1 MMDRR
6 IFIQSSLFVG
16 FLTGIGIPDGSFNQV
31 FGNTLSSETDLVA
44 IKGGEPEE
52 MFRKA
57 IEEMGGMKRFVKP
70 GQTVLVKPNIG
81 WDKSPEFA
89 ANTNPKLVG
98 EIVKACKEAGAKK
111 VVVFDHT
118 CNNWEKSYSNSGIS
132 DAVTSAGG
140 QMLPGNNEANYKSV
154 AIEGASILKEAKVHE
169 ALIESDVFINV
180 PVLKHHGSTHITS
193 GLKNLMGVV
202 WDRRFFHSNDLHRCI
217 AESALYRKP
226 DLTIID
232 AFNVMKANGPR
243 GVGLDD
249 VVQYKTQII
258 STDCIAADVAAI
270 KIFGQDLEQILYV
283 KHGEELGL
291 GTSDMTKLKVKRLKM
306 A

>member
-1 MMDRR
+1 MDRR
-6 IFIQSSLFVG
+6 LFIQNSLFVG

-31 FGNTLSSETDLVA
+31 FGNTLSPDTDLVA

-57 IEEMGGMKRFVKP
+57 IEEMGGMKRFVKE

-81 WDKSPEFA
+81 WDKGPEFA

-118 CNNWEKSYSNSGIS
+118 CNNWEKSYSNSGIGE
-132 DAVTSAGG
+132 AVRDAGG
-140 QMLPGNNEANYKSV
+140 EMLPGNNEANYKSV
-154 AIEGASILKEAKVHE
+154 SIKGATVLKEAKVHE
-169 ALIESDVFINV
+169 ALIEADVFINV
-180 PVLKHHGSTHITS
+180 PVLKHHGSTHITV
-193 GLKNLMGVV
+193 GLKNLMGIV
-202 WDRRFFHSNDLHRCI
+202 WDRRFFHANDLHRCI

-226 DLTIID
+226 DLTIVD

-243 GVGLDD
+243 GVSLDD
-249 VVQYKTQII
+249 VVEYKTQII

-270 KIFGQDLEQILYV
+270 KIFGQNMDEVLYI